1 MASVEDLESFLAKS
15 KPSVDAFQRAIQN
28 AVESSG
34 GYSFDGWGPEII
46 EDEGP
51 IARWYMYVWQPNR
64 PEDQDFL
71 DLSLYLDILPED
83 SSSDR
88 FMPLLEV
95 MNMEGSI
102 SDEVRL
108 SKEPLRLDDDAGWNK
123 VWDSRDDLAQDVRAF
138 VEEYSPKPTKR
149 IWRIRGT
156 MPGNVPIHPSIH
168 TRKDVA
174 KSEISERLLG
184 VIDRATQILWD
195 LKAKNQYTGAP
206 GASTHL
212 SIARRSME
220 EGKPLYALSRY
231 HAFLGTL
238 TEPILDLV
246 NRTAGTLDVET
257 VGGFPYQDPDE

>member
-1 MASVEDLESFLAKS
+1 
-15 KPSVDAFQRAIQN
+15 
-28 AVESSG
+28 
-34 GYSFDGWGPEII
+34 
-46 EDEGP
+46 
-51 IARWYMYVWQPNR
+51 MYVWQPNR
-64 PEDQDFL
+64 PEEQDYL

-83 SSSDR
+83 PSSDR

-108 SKEPLRLDDDAGWNK
+108 SREPLRLDDDAGWKK
-123 VWDSRDDLAQDVRAF
+123 VWDSGDDLAQDVRAF

-149 IWRIRGT
+149 IWRIQGT

-168 TRKDVA
+168 TRKEVA

-184 VIDRATQILWD
+184 VLDRATRLLLD
-195 LKAKNQYTGAP
+195 LQAKNQYTGSP
-206 GASTHL
+206 RASTHL
-212 SIARRSME
+212 SVARSSLG

-238 TEPILDLV
+238 TEPILELV
-246 NRTAGTLDVET
+246 NRIAGTLDVET
-257 VGGFPYQDPDE
+257 VGGYYGQDPDE

>member
-1 MASVEDLESFLAKS
+1 MTSIDDLERFINKW
-15 KPSVDAFQRAIQN
+15 KPSIDAFQRPIENAIKT
-28 AVESSG
+28 G
-34 GYSFDGWGPEII
+34 DGYAYDGWGPEII
-46 EDEGP
+46 EDEAP
-51 IARWYMYVWQPNR
+51 VARWYMYVWQPNR
-64 PEDQDFL
+64 PEEMDYL
-71 DLSLYLDILPED
+71 DLSLYLDILSED
-83 SSSDR
+83 PSSDR
-88 FMPLLEV
+88 FMPLLEI

-108 SKEPLRLDDDAGWNK
+108 SKEPLRLDDDAGWKK
-123 VWDSRDDLAQDVRAF
+123 VWDSGEDLAEDIRAF

-149 IWRIRGT
+149 IWRVRGT

-168 TRKDVA
+168 TRKEVA

-184 VIDRATQILWD
+184 VLERATRLLWD
-195 LKAKNQYTGAP
+195 LQAKNQYTGAP

-212 SIARRSME
+212 AMARRSLQE
-220 EGKPLYALSRY
+220 EKPLYALSRY